1 MNKKVKFISFTLI
14 IVMIAFIAYN
24 HNNIN
29 EDVVL
34 TSNELI
40 DKATVHDSL
49 IDKSIVVYGIVKE
62 KLSTNNKYALLLEGS
77 NEKNILCQLNENQIV
92 KTKKIEINERVKIR
106 GIYKGKLSDLI
117 LLNCELLD
125 HTYD

>member
-1 MNKKVKFISFTLI
+1 MNMKVKFISITLI
-14 IVMIAFIAYN
+14 VVMVAIIAYN

-34 TSNELI
+34 MSNELV

-49 IDKSIVVYGIVKE
+49 IDKSIIVYGTVKE
-62 KLSTNNKYALLLEGS
+62 KLSTNSKYALLLEGR

-92 KTKKIEINERVKIR
+92 KTKKIEINDRVKIR

>member
-1 MNKKVKFISFTLI
+1 MNKKVKLISFTLI
-14 IVMIAFIAYN
+14 LVMIAFIAYN
-24 HNNIN
+24 HNNTN

-34 TSNELI
+34 TSIELV

-62 KLSTNNKYALLLEGS
+62 KLSTNNKHALLLEGS

-92 KTKKIEINERVKIR
+92 KTKDIEINEQVKIR

-125 HTYD
+125 HSYD

>member
-1 MNKKVKFISFTLI
+1 MKVKFISITLI
-14 IVMIAFIAYN
+14 VVMVAIIAYN

-34 TSNELI
+34 MSNELV

-49 IDKSIVVYGIVKE
+49 IDKSIIVYGTVKE
-62 KLSTNNKYALLLEGS
+62 KLSTNSKYALLLEGR

-92 KTKKIEINERVKIR
+92 KTKKIEINDRVKIR

>member
-1 MNKKVKFISFTLI
+1 MNKQVKLISFTVI
-14 IVMIAFIAYN
+14 IVMVAFIAYN
-24 HNNIN
+24 YTNFN

-34 TSNELI
+34 TSNELV

-49 IDKSIVVYGIVKE
+49 IDKSIVVYGTVKE
-62 KLSTNNKYALLLEGS
+62 KLSANNKYALLLEGS

-92 KTKKIEINERVKIR
+92 KTKKIEINEQVKIR